1 MGGVDISQETQRI
14 VAMLKRDNPELSLS
28 SYVKAAWEE
37 VLGDASGHVVSVF
50 VVPHTQAREVVVYVD
65 SAIYAAEFTMQSELL
80 RMKLN
85 VKFASMVGAKTA
97 GGEPMEIEDLKFVVS
112 NERYSSRRAEEAF
125 GDDVIEL
132 REYEMSIQPQELD
145 DDELDDIMQ
154 ALSGIEDDQLREA
167 AYDAV
172 KANLEWQ
179 KGIAQATQASSVL

>member
-14 VAMLKRDNPELSLS
+14 VATLKRDNPELSLS

-85 VKFASMVGAKTA
+85 VKLASMVGAKTA

-112 NERYSSRRAEEAF
+112 SERYSSRHNEETY

-145 DDELDDIMQ
+145 DGELDDIMQ

-167 AYDAV
+167 AYDAA

-179 KGIAQATQASSVL
+179 KGIAQATQASSAL